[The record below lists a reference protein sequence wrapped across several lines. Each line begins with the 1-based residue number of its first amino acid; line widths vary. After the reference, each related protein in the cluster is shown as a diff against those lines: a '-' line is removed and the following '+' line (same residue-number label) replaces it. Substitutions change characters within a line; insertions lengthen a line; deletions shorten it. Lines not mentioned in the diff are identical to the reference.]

1 LFQIVLLYMMGLK
14 WFQSK
19 LYVMLRLNLGY
30 LMAVEVYRLVLRK
43 IISTILERETRVI
56 VPVNCNAPEHDSEY
70 IQIEVKDSSF
80 AE

>member
-1 LFQIVLLYMMGLK
+1 
-14 WFQSK
+14 
-19 LYVMLRLNLGY
+19 
-30 LMAVEVYRLVLRK
+30 MAVEVYRLVLRK